1 MKKSLAVGL
10 LIILTIS
17 SLSLILIPGA
27 HSQVESVKILNYSY
41 YVDSAGFL
49 DVVGEI
55 QNIGANTV
63 NPVVLTGTATTLEG
77 EQNPSY
83 TRAWVVDLVPQ
94 QKAPF
99 YMEFSPPQGTTGW
112 FSEDVGDISLS
123 VAMANA
129 TSDYLY
135 PDLTITSSSGGVSHT
150 GNFNGAYVVNGVI
163 KNAGTQSASNVSVVG
178 TFFNSTGAVVGV
190 GYIDQLTPSVLEPS
204 KSLSFQVAAF
214 DLNQSIVPAALQI
227 KSYSLLV
234 QVESP
239 ILHGA
244 APQPTPYTG
253 SGSSGGS
260 QNPTPTSAASSG
272 IPSGNSDTDGTDS
285 QSNNTIIY
293 AAVIAVAIVAVAAT
307 LLVLKKRRQN

>member
-1 MKKSLAVGL
+1 MKKSLAAVGL
-10 LIILTIS
+10 LVILAVS
-17 SLSLILIPGA
+17 SLSLTLIPGV
-27 HSQVESVKILNYSY
+27 HSQVESIKILNYSY

-77 EQNPSY
+77 EQSPSY

-99 YMEFSPPQGTTGW
+99 YMEFAPPQDTTSW
-112 FSEDVGDISLS
+112 FSEDVGDVSLS

-135 PDLTITSSSGGVSHT
+135 SDLTITSSSGGVSHS

-163 KNAGTQSASNVSVVG
+163 KNTGTQAAVNVSVVG

-190 GYIDQLTPSVLEPS
+190 GYIDQLTPNVLEPS
-204 KSLSFQVAAF
+204 KSTSFQVAAF
-214 DLNQSIVPAALQI
+214 DLNQSIVPTALKIQ
-227 KSYSLLV
+227 SYSLLV

-239 ILHGA
+239 ILQGS
-244 APQPTPYTG
+244 APSGTP
-253 SGSSGGS
+253 SG
-260 QNPTPTSAASSG
+260 TS
-272 IPSGNSDTDGTDS
+272 SGNSNDAGTGS
-285 QSNNTIIY
+285 QSNYIIY
-293 AAVIAVAIVAVAAT
+293 AVIAVVAIVAVAAT
-307 LLVLKKRRQN
+307 LLLLKKRRQN